1 MNQLQF
7 ENEISMEIAFHADG
21 ISREELQ
28 LIIEQ
33 GEYMSDHERKIF
45 FNALIKLMK
54 AYH

>member
-7 ENEISMEIAFHADG
+7 ENEISMEIAFHCDG
-21 ISREELQ
+21 ITKTELQ

>member
-7 ENEISMEIAFHADG
+7 ETELILEVTFHADG
-21 ISREELQ
+21 ITQKELD

-33 GEYMSDHERKIF
+33 ASYMSDYERTIF
-45 FNALIKLMK
+45 FDTLIKLMK